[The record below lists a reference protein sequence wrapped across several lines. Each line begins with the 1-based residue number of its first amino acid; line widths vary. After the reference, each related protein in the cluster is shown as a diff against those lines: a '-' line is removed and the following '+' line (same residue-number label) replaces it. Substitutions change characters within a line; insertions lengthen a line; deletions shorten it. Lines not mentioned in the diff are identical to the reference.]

1 MPTLI
6 VLMRQFYSAFF
17 ILFCQLV
24 YGQGNYELIFTGDDY
39 TSFIKHP
46 KTTFKDSTAAAKY
59 LVQFRTTAI
68 QDGFLLMSIDSIT
81 HSRNSAVVALHVGP
95 EFSDAEIE
103 IAPKELEFITK
114 HSTLNEKTIA
124 HLAIS
129 PTELARDLERIFN
142 VYVNN
147 GYPFAEISLKKV
159 EILGSSLSAELSITR
174 GPLFLWKAINVRGDS
189 TISEVYISNIIQIHT
204 KDVYN
209 EASLRKITQRINQ
222 IAFLEE
228 LKPHELLFTPD
239 GVELFVYVKSVPIS
253 SINGIVGFQP
263 NPTTQK
269 LSFTG
274 EIHLKLLNILNRGE
288 LLDIKWQSIRDQTQ
302 SLNSRFNYPFL
313 LKTPFGLDGN
323 FDLYKRDT
331 SFLELSGTAGV
342 QYFLNKGSY
351 LKAFYQRISS
361 SVLSG
366 GQNNP
371 QFSKLG
377 STASNSYGLA
387 YSRQQLDYLPN
398 PSTGITILFSGSAG
412 SRNSK
417 LSDTSQVV
425 KSLIYRSTLDLSYF
439 IPIARRHVLRLGL
452 QTELYAA
459 DEIFENEL
467 YRFGGL
473 SAQRGFNEDELFATA
488 RGTGTLEYRF
498 LLDRNSHVFAFYDQ
512 TWYEN
517 NAANYY
523 NDAPFGVGAGFSFST
538 NLGVF
543 SISYALGKQFD
554 NPVLISNSKVHFG
567 YIAYF

>member
-1 MPTLI
+1 
-6 VLMRQFYSAFF
+6 MRQFYLLFL
-17 ILFCQLV
+17 LFCCHLAHSQT
-24 YGQGNYELIFTGDDY
+24 NYELIFAGDDY
-39 TSFIKHP
+39 RAFIKHP
-46 KTTFKDSTAAAKY
+46 KTTFKDSTSAAKY
-59 LVQFRTTAI
+59 LVQFRNTAL
-68 QDGFLLMSIDSIT
+68 QDGFLLLSIDTIQYT
-81 HSRNSAVVALHVGP
+81 TKSAQVTLNVGP
-95 EFSDAEIE
+95 KFSDAEID
-103 IAPKELEFITK
+103 IDPKELAFITR
-114 HSTLNEKTIA
+114 HSSLNEKTVA
-124 HLAIS
+124 RLPVS
-129 PTELARDLERIFN
+129 PSELARDLERIFN

-147 GYPFAEISLKKV
+147 GYPFAEISLKK
-159 EILGSSLSAELSITR
+159 IAITGSQLSAELSITR
-174 GPLFLWKAINVRGDS
+174 GPLCTWKEVNVRGDS
-189 TISEVYISNIIQIHT
+189 TISSTFISNIIQIHVG
-204 KDVYN
+204 DLYN
-209 EASLRKITQRINQ
+209 ESSLRKLSQRIKQ
-222 IAFLEE
+222 ISFLEE
-228 LKPHELLFTPD
+228 LKPYELLFTPD
-239 GVELFVYVKSVPIS
+239 GVELFVYVKSIPIS
-253 SINGIVGFQP
+253 SINGIIGFQP

-269 LSFTG
+269 LAFTG
-274 EIHLKLLNILNRGE
+274 EVHLKLLNVLNRGE

-313 LKTPFGLDGN
+313 FKTPFGLDGN

-342 QYFLNKGSY
+342 QYFLSKGSY

-366 GQNNP
+366 GKNNP

-387 YSRQQLDYLPN
+387 YSRQQVDYLPN
-398 PSTGITILFSGSAG
+398 PSTGIHLLFSGSAG
-412 SRNSK
+412 SRSAQ
-417 LSDTSQVV
+417 LTDTSKVI
-425 KSLIYRSTLDLSYF
+425 KSLIYRSNLDLSYF
-439 IPIARRHVLRLGL
+439 IPIARRHVLRLGA

-459 DEIFENEL
+459 EEIFENEL

-488 RGTGTLEYRF
+488 RVTGTLEYRF

-517 NAANYY
+517 NASAYY
-523 NDAPFGVGAGFSFST
+523 NDTPFGVGAGFSFST